1 LPISKNSF
9 IPISLSPLCAS
20 APLRLCVKN
29 AFLIIVKPSA
39 TSSPLVERFNPQ
51 ALAALE
57 GLDLKA
63 RYVMEG
69 FLHGL
74 HGSPF
79 HGFSVEF
86 SDYRNY
92 QPGDDLRHIDW
103 RLFARSDRLH
113 IKRYMQETNVRFYII
128 CDTSAS
134 MAYRGAN
141 AWGSKLDCARV
152 LAAGLTWFL
161 LRQNDA
167 AGMVSLPHG
176 GETPQFVRP
185 SQRSSQFG
193 LMLRQLEMLAPS
205 GGATLARLLDHVVR
219 LVHRRS
225 VILFFS
231 DLLEPS
237 AEISDGFK
245 QLRFHGHECMVFQ
258 ILDRDEL
265 EFPFTEPQVF
275 EDLETGHRRVVTP
288 AAAREKYL
296 ARYNEFMAGHCEL
309 FRQLEIPHCVTR
321 TDEDPWRALALFM
334 AERQRLM

>member
-1 LPISKNSF
+1 MVATPT
-9 IPISLSPLCAS
+9 S
-20 APLRLCVKN
+20 A
-29 AFLIIVKPSA
+29 
-39 TSSPLVERFNPQ
+39 PLVERFNPQ
-51 ALAALE
+51 VLATLE

-92 QPGDDLRHIDW
+92 QPGDDLKHIDW
-103 RLFARSDRLH
+103 RLYARSDRLC
-113 IKRYMQETNVRFYII
+113 IKRYMQETNVRFYVI

-134 MAYRGAN
+134 MSYRGDA

-167 AGMVSLPHG
+167 AGMVSVSG
-176 GETPQFVRP
+176 ADNAPQFVRP
-185 SQRSSQFG
+185 SQRASQFG
-193 LMLRQLEMLAPS
+193 LMLRQLESLAPS
-205 GGATLARLLDHVVR
+205 GGACLAQLLEHTAR

-237 AEISDGFK
+237 DEVAQGFK
-245 QLRFHGHECMVFQ
+245 QLRFQGHECLIFQ
-258 ILDRDEL
+258 ILDRDEV
-265 EFPFTEPQVF
+265 EFPFADPKIF
-275 EDLETGHRRVVTP
+275 EDLETGVRRVVTP
-288 AAAREKYL
+288 ATARQSYL
-296 ARYNEFMAGHCEL
+296 TRFNQFMAGYRDL
-309 FRQLEIPHCVTR
+309 FRSLEMPYCVTR
-321 TDEDPWRALALFM
+321 ADEDPWRALAMFM
-334 AERQRLM
+334 AERQRLK